1 MRTFL
6 LSSIFFVATSSLQ
19 AQPQLEAVVEAK
31 RFQTA
36 ESSPVV
42 VVNITF
48 LGATAEWTTDER
60 GFRQSKVEV
69 LTLVE
74 QDGKIADY
82 RKTMVSSPDRS
93 DTLTGDFMHQERF
106 ALKPGNYAL
115 SFEMRDLNSPDTAH
129 VYISKPLVV
138 TSPSEDV
145 SLSDIQFTMPAK
157 GSGEALPFP
166 GSFFPDGSDIVSF
179 YAEAYGST
187 KRFGPGGAF
196 LATAQIEGY
205 EDHVVVANMRQV
217 QRLKADTVVPIGMA
231 FNIAKLP
238 SGNYILA
245 LELRDRNDSTVA
257 RREQF
262 FQRMNP
268 MAYNPLELAPG
279 ELGPNF
285 TDAYNDADTLA
296 EYLSSMRPIS
306 NDMEAKIIDDR
317 WKDRKPDLMRD
328 FLYTFWYNRSPQDP
342 EGAWKS
348 YQQAVIYANK
358 QFGCRNMRG
367 YQSDQGRIFLKY
379 GAPNSVVDRSN
390 ETAVTPYMV
399 WHYYRAGKYNDRRFV
414 FTQEERS
421 TTCWTLLTSD
431 MPGELNNSRWLD
443 MIAPGNIDGGAK
455 RDEVMNNYKYPK

>member
-1 MRTFL
+1 MRTFTLSTL
-6 LSSIFFVATSSLQ
+6 LFLVATALQ
-19 AQPQLEAVVEAK
+19 AQPKLEAVVEAK
-31 RFQTA
+31 RFQ
-36 ESSPVV
+36 SPKGDPIV
-42 VVNITF
+42 VVNISF
-48 LGATAEWTTDER
+48 IGATAEWTMDER
-60 GFRQSKVEV
+60 SFRHAQVEV

-74 QDGKIADY
+74 QDGTIVDY
-82 RKTMVSSPDRS
+82 RKTMVSSPERS
-93 DTLTGDFMHQERF
+93 DTLDGDFMHQERF
-106 ALKPGNYAL
+106 TLKPGSYAL
-115 SFEMRDLNSPDTAH
+115 SVELHDANSADTSH
-129 VYISKPLVV
+129 TYISKPLVV
-138 TSPSEDV
+138 TASVNEV
-145 SLSDIQFTMPAK
+145 ALSDIQFTRKADSN
-157 GSGEALPFP
+157 GDVLPFP
-166 GSFFPDGSDIVSF
+166 GSFFPDGSDRLGF
-179 YAEAYGST
+179 YAEAYGT
-187 KRFGPGGAF
+187 VKHFGPEGPF

-205 EDHVVVANMRQV
+205 EDHKVVANMRQL

-231 FNIAKLP
+231 FGIGKLP
-238 SGNYILA
+238 SGNYVLA
-245 LELRDRNDSTVA
+245 LELRDRNDSVVV

-285 TDAYNDADTLA
+285 TDAYTNADTLA
-296 EYLSSMRPIS
+296 EYLSSMRPIA

-317 WKDRKPDLMRD
+317 WKDRKIDLMRD
-328 FLYTFWYNRSPQDP
+328 FFYTFWYNRSPQDP

-348 YQQAVIYANK
+348 YQQAVVYANK

-379 GAPNSVVDRSN
+379 GAPNAVVDRSN

-443 MIAPGNIDGGAK
+443 MIAPGNVDGGVK
-455 RDEVMNNYKYPK
+455 RDEVLNNYKYPK